1 MYTHFVFFK
10 EMDAFL
16 DSTIILANIS
26 LTGLVPIPI
35 KEFVVVVGGGS
46 GTTLMEQVMSYPP
59 PDHVQW
65 YMNGSLVMSSDLY
78 LISNISVSD
87 NSTVPITYS
96 ASLTISSV
104 NLTTQGFYL
113 ASFYGY
119 VGVVNT
125 SSIFV
130 FWRCPM
136 ICTSSPTSLSL
147 TTQLSPSPT
156 VPLSPSVMWVWSTPP
171 SLSYLGV

>member
-1 MYTHFVFFK
+1 MH
-10 EMDAFL
+10 AFL
-16 DSTIILANIS
+16 DLTIILVVNIS

-35 KEFVVVVGGGS
+35 KESVVVVGGGDE
-46 GTTLMEQVMSYPP
+46 TTLRVQVMSYPP
-59 PDHVQW
+59 PDHVRW

-87 NSTVPITYS
+87 NSTVPIAYS

-130 FWRCPM
+130 
-136 ICTSSPTSLSL
+136 
-147 TTQLSPSPT
+147 
-156 VPLSPSVMWVWSTPP
+156 TPP
-171 SLSYLGV
+171 GSKIFRH